1 MLRLNETD
9 TKRCKVSVIIPV
21 RAITPELREAMQ
33 HLQKLDPPAS
43 EILIFPDKLPAP
55 RQSFSGPSVTV
66 IPTGPITPPE
76 KRDLSL
82 QHASGDLLAFIDDDA
97 YPTPTWLAAAL
108 PHFTDEA
115 VAAVGGP
122 AITPPG
128 DTWQAQVSGAV
139 LTSWLGSGP
148 ARDRYWPT
156 GTVRTID
163 DWPSVNL
170 IIRKKTFAAVGGFK
184 TKSWPGDDTALCLEI
199 IRRGQKIIYDPA
211 VLVYHHRATT
221 LIKHLRQVARYGL
234 HRGYFV
240 HAYPETSRRPS
251 YFLPSVFTLTIT
263 TTLLTAI
270 FLPVTRP
277 TIAYV
282 AAFVVAAAVGA
293 GIIEAFRTDKPYF
306 IFLVP
311 PVLLATHVVYGL
323 AFLRGLFSSSLKRY
337 RRTER

>member
-1 MLRLNETD
+1 MAAT
-9 TKRCKVSVIIPV
+9 VSVIIPV
-21 RAITPELREAMQ
+21 RTLTPELRKAVQ
-33 HLQKLDPPAS
+33 HLKKLDPPAHQ
-43 EILIFPDKLPAP
+43 ILVFPDELPHEKLP
-55 RQSFSGPSVTV
+55 GITV

-97 YPTPTWLAAAL
+97 YPAPTWLAAAL
-108 PHFTDEA
+108 PHFTDET

-122 AITPPG
+122 AITPPA
-128 DTWQAQVSGAV
+128 DSWQAQVSGAT

-148 ARDRYWPT
+148 VRQRYWPT
-156 GTVRTID
+156 GKVRTVD

-170 IIRKKTFAAVGGFK
+170 IVRKKTFAAIGGFK

-199 IRRGQKIIYDPA
+199 IRRGQKIIYDPR

-221 LIKHLRQVARYGL
+221 LLRHLRQVARYGL

-240 HAYPETSRRPS
+240 HAYPATSRRPS
-251 YFLPSVFTLTIT
+251 YFLPSIFTLIIIT
-263 TTLLTAI
+263 ALLTAI

-277 TIAYV
+277 TITYV
-282 AAFVVAAAVGA
+282 AALVAIAAMGA
-293 GIIEAFRTDKPYF
+293 GIIEAFRVDKPYL

-311 PVLLATHVVYGL
+311 PLLIVTHLVYGL
-323 AFLRGLFSSSLKRY
+323 SFLRGLLSPQLKRY
-337 RRTER
+337 QRTSR